1 MPYSPGFHVKKYCVT
16 DNLIRLTVFHCELT
30 PTQNIIFT
38 VFLQNHRTGCWQF
51 FTKQLFLHVSIF
63 TQLSVV
69 IYVPDCDIHH
79 AVLGKTTMF
88 TVSAAVRFRVWA
100 PFLGNNILIENSNN
114 FFFPHCVLKASAC
127 KITSWQNKKDGPVG
141 TYPTQRPFE
150 GILRN
155 SHWQQ
160 YLNPTQYTFTSDTLM

>member
-1 MPYSPGFHVKKYCVT
+1 MPYSPGFHVRKYCVT

-88 TVSAAVRFRVWA
+88 TVSAAVCFRVWA

-114 FFFPHCVLKASAC
+114 FFFHIVFSKPQHVKSLHGK
-127 KITSWQNKKDGPVG
+127 TKKMAP
-141 TYPTQRPFE
+141 
-150 GILRN
+150 
-155 SHWQQ
+155 
-160 YLNPTQYTFTSDTLM
+160 